1 MVYTRIEV
9 ERVGAVGIIRLV
21 SPEKLNPLDIKFG
34 VEMGSAL
41 DALERE
47 EQIRALIIIGTGR
60 AFSAGGDVKGMMKSI
75 EENMVEGYMDEQTE
89 VLYGLAARIR
99 RYPKPVI
106 AAVNG
111 YAMGAGMNL
120 ALSCDMIIASE
131 DAKFSQSFCRVG
143 LIPGFGGTYF
153 LITQTTWQ
161 KAVEISFLGDT
172 IDAAEMERIGLV
184 NRVVSADEL
193 EREARALAGQL
204 AEGPTLA
211 FARTKELFLNALCSG
226 FDEHLRKERE
236 MQVKSALT
244 EDYRIGVRAVND
256 RIKASFEGR

>member
-1 MVYTRIEV
+1 MVFTLIEV
-9 ERVGAVGIIRLV
+9 EKTGAIGIIRLI
-21 SPEKLNPLDIKFG
+21 SPEKLNPLDRKIG
-34 VEMGSAL
+34 IEMASAL
-41 DALERE
+41 DALEKE

-75 EENMVEGYMDEQTE
+75 EENMAEKYMDDQTE
-89 VLYGLAARIR
+89 VLYGLASRIR

-111 YAMGAGMNL
+111 YAIGAGMNL
-120 ALSCDMIIASE
+120 ALSCDLIIASE

-153 LITQTTWQ
+153 LISQTTWQ
-161 KAVEISFLGDT
+161 KAVEISFLGES
-172 IDAAEMERIGLV
+172 IDSAEMKRIGLV
-184 NRVVSADEL
+184 NRVVPDDEL
-193 EREARALAGQL
+193 EREALALAGKL

-211 FARTKELFLNALCSG
+211 FARTKELFLDALSLG
-226 FDEHLRKERE
+226 FEEHLKRERE

-244 EDYRIGVRAVND
+244 EDYRIGVRAVNE
-256 RIKASFEGR
+256 RIKAQFEGR